1 MTSFFKPKQ
10 RQAMCNADV
19 ALFVATA
26 NLALQYSATLFSN
39 LIIAG
44 PEVKY
49 SDFKIFF
56 TKLIS

>member
-1 MTSFFKPKQ
+1 
-10 RQAMCNADV
+10 MCNADV

-56 TKLIS
+56 YKINILI